1 MELSRNFII
10 EKIDEL
16 LEGRS
21 DKDAVYRWALGIAVT
36 EDFGKFCQADPVAAQ
51 VVQTLIDI
59 NHNDVQSIPTL
70 KALAYYKLCLK
81 GEREYR
87 PLGQIKDLNIEGPVD
102 HEEDVCGLEVIE
114 EGVKSF
120 VDRFARA
127 IRIVTLVFGA
137 IVFVSSFVAVIVE
150 AAPGQPGRVKAA
162 LKIFAFLIYSVFVVL
177 PPSLIAKERSF
188 FLAVPILLFGVIVS
202 CYYSLNL
209 IPEMFSGLVIQIFL
223 SALIIFPATAA
234 FMLLFR
240 ARGFRFRR
248 KQIDS

>member
-1 MELSRNFII
+1 
-10 EKIDEL
+10 
-16 LEGRS
+16 
-21 DKDAVYRWALGIAVT
+21 VT
-36 EDFGKFCQADPVAAQ
+36 EGFGNFCKTDPVAAQ
-51 VVQTLIDI
+51 VVQALIDI

-87 PLGQIKDLNIEGPVD
+87 PLGQIKDLDIQEPVGFD
-102 HEEDVCGLEVIE
+102 EDVHGLEVIE

-127 IRIVTLVFGA
+127 LRIMTLAFGV
-137 IVFVSSFVAVIVE
+137 IVFVASFVAVIVE

-162 LKIFAFLIYSVFVVL
+162 LKIFAVLIYSVFVVL
-177 PPSLIAKERSF
+177 PPSIVVRNRSF
-188 FLAVPILLFGVIVS
+188 FMAVPILLFGMIIS
-202 CYYSLNL
+202 WYYSLNV
-209 IPEMFSGLVIQIFL
+209 IPEMFSGIVIQVFL
-223 SALIIFPATAA
+223 SALIIIPATVA

-240 ARGFRFRR
+240 AKGFRFRR